1 MDVIKD
7 RLYTFRIDHEK
18 RRSSQSSMY
27 DILYTLTRLISPIL
41 VFTSEEIYSFMNT
54 RDEKKESILL
64 EDFPTESDMYI
75 DDELI
80 AKWNRIFEIKESF
93 AKDVEAAR
101 ADKKIGSALDAKI
114 TIYTTGEEYDFV
126 KNNQKEIA
134 LVAIVSELEVEKS
147 DEKKV
152 VVEKASGVKCPR
164 CWTYA
169 NEFSDEGICMK
180 CYKNM

>member
-1 MDVIKD
+1 
-7 RLYTFRIDHEK
+7 
-18 RRSSQSSMY
+18 MY

-64 EDFPTESDMYI
+64 EDFPSESDMYI

-101 ADKKIGSALDAKI
+101 ADKK
-114 TIYTTGEEYDFV
+114 
-126 KNNQKEIA
+126 
-134 LVAIVSELEVEKS
+134 
-147 DEKKV
+147 
-152 VVEKASGVKCPR
+152 
-164 CWTYA
+164 
-169 NEFSDEGICMK
+169 
-180 CYKNM
+180 

>member
-1 MDVIKD
+1 MYKLNKLVEYINEAYSTYEYHLVYSEIHRFCTTELSSKYLDVIKD

-64 EDFPTESDMYI
+64 EDFPSESDMYI

-101 ADKKIGSALDAKI
+101 ADKK
-114 TIYTTGEEYDFV
+114 
-126 KNNQKEIA
+126 
-134 LVAIVSELEVEKS
+134 
-147 DEKKV
+147 
-152 VVEKASGVKCPR
+152 
-164 CWTYA
+164 
-169 NEFSDEGICMK
+169 
-180 CYKNM
+180 